1 MTQQAEFKIL
11 TTLRSI
17 DLTRDM
23 DTKHLKK
30 IATIA
35 TEVTFEEDEVIYN
48 VGEIGKAVYIIQSG
62 EVAIEMDVPGQGQVN
77 ILTVGPGELFGWS
90 SLFPSERK
98 NARARATKPSRA
110 IAIDAEQLRAAWQ
123 TDHTLEHAIIQ
134 RTAKVMVD
142 RIKGTRQKLVEAL
155 AAANQS

>member
-1 MTQQAEFKIL
+1 MTQQTEFKTLAIL
-11 TTLRSI
+11 RNM

-23 DTKHLKK
+23 ETKHLKK
-30 IATIA
+30 IAAVA
-35 TEVTFEEDEVIYN
+35 TEVEFAQDEIIYSA
-48 VGEIGKAVYIIQSG
+48 GEIGKAVYIIRSG
-62 EVAIEMDVPGQGQVN
+62 EVAIEMEVPGQGQVN

-98 NARARATKPSRA
+98 NARARAIKPTQA

-142 RIKGTRQKLVEAL
+142 RIKGTRQRLLEAL
-155 AAANQS
+155 ASANQA